1 MKSVK
6 RAGCV
11 ILAVLAVG
19 LFVAAPASA
28 FADTMAGLKFDAGD
42 SMDPRVSSEVR
53 SAVADAYDEVDN
65 WSFQG
70 FKETRG
76 SVDPV
81 VRDCFTKDC
90 LRKVLEATNAP
101 VGLSVTITGEAQI
114 YKWTITFWNLES
126 GDKIK
131 SKDGSCELC
140 GRAEVTR
147 TFRESLKAALIGTA
161 VPKGAQAATGTDTG
175 GADERARAD
184 TGGNK
189 IALRI
194 SVVPKDA
201 KITVDGDQVGAGDVT
216 EAVGPGEY
224 TVGFKLEGYRGLRE
238 TVVVDETTDGPVLLR
253 VHLSRTDPEAVEVSG
268 PMGPVDRMGSEKRNL
283 YGAISVGAGAVM
295 LGTGIFLTALDGEPA
310 CEPDVPANE
319 CPEIYATGGAG
330 LTLGVLGTA
339 AVTTGVTLLIWE
351 SLAGKSDEAND
362 GASPD
367 GGEDEGPEV
376 RFGPSLTPGGGGVL
390 LRGRF

>member
-1 MKSVK
+1 M
-6 RAGCV
+6 
-11 ILAVLAVG
+11 
-19 LFVAAPASA
+19 
-28 FADTMAGLKFDAGD
+28 
-42 SMDPRVSSEVR
+42 
-53 SAVADAYDEVDN
+53 
-65 WSFQG
+65 
-70 FKETRG
+70 
-76 SVDPV
+76 
-81 VRDCFTKDC
+81 
-90 LRKVLEATNAP
+90 
-101 VGLSVTITGEAQI
+101 
-114 YKWTITFWNLES
+114 
-126 GDKIK
+126 
-131 SKDGSCELC
+131 
-140 GRAEVTR
+140 
-147 TFRESLKAALIGTA
+147 
-161 VPKGAQAATGTDTG
+161 
-175 GADERARAD
+175 
-184 TGGNK
+184 
-189 IALRI
+189 
-194 SVVPKDA
+194 
-201 KITVDGDQVGAGDVT
+201 
-216 EAVGPGEY
+216 
-224 TVGFKLEGYRGLRE
+224 RE